1 MIFKISPSSSGFLLR
16 LKRVFSSFQGPRDFW
31 RPRWPLQ
38 FETQHGTTKS
48 SKSIHITF
56 DNARRAH
63 LRAAW
68 TGAIRSEFNL
78 STSIKFLWWHV
89 KQRNRFNKPM
99 SVSQNYGPLKITR
112 NGQFGR
118 KPMELCWAPTF
129 WDTPQSKIWI
139 HIETARAFNF
149 TLPWVTWVKSILPP
163 ISVTQ
168 MKMTVDERIDRF
180 GGGEGS
186 LARKTGLVCQQR
198 WLVGNRHIFL
208 SGQKNKNLLTEAFCK
223 KMSKR
228 NTRW

>member
-1 MIFKISPSSSGFLLR
+1 MIFKISLSSSGFLLR

-31 RPRWPLQ
+31 WPRWPLQ

-112 NGQFGR
+112 NGQLGR
-118 KPMELCWAPTF
+118 KPMKLCWAPHFEIHPNQKFGFT
-129 WDTPQSKIWI
+129 SKL
-139 HIETARAFNF
+139 HV
-149 TLPWVTWVKSILPP
+149 LSISHCL
-163 ISVTQ
+163 
-168 MKMTVDERIDRF
+168 
-180 GGGEGS
+180 GS
-186 LARKTGLVCQQR
+186 LGWSRFCRRFPWLR
-198 WLVGNRHIFL
+198 WKWLWT
-208 SGQKNKNLLTEAFCK
+208 SE
-223 KMSKR
+223 
-228 NTRW
+228 